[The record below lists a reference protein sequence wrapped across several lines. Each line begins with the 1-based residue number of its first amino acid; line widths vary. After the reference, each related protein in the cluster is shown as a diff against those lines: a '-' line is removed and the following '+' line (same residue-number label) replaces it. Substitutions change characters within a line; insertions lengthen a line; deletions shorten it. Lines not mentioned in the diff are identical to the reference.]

1 VSALTG
7 THPASDLLEPAAD
20 EITHLMAQ
28 GHEQGYLD
36 IGDIQEQL
44 KDVELTPEQ
53 LEAML
58 FFLHDQG
65 VEVVETRDGDTSDGR
80 SEAPAAEE
88 IAPAPLDVAAP
99 TGASTDSLRLYLR
112 EMGKVQLLTAAEEV
126 SLAKRIERH
135 DMAAKRKLIEANLR
149 LVVSIAKRYTG
160 SPVPFQDLIQEG
172 NLGLIRAVEKFQY
185 ERGFKF
191 STYASWWIKQSIER
205 AIVNQTR
212 TIRLPVHIA
221 EIVNSYMRANRQL
234 TQKLGRDPSP
244 EEVAK
249 KMKVTVDK
257 VRSISQVVR
266 ETYSLDML
274 IGDQEEDTLKDIL
287 QDTNALSPASFSDD
301 IRRREHIDD
310 WLKQLSV
317 SEKKVVEMRFGLNDG
332 EPMTLDSIGKEFGI
346 TRERVRQIETQA
358 LNKLRAITKRKK
370 IDLEGML

>member
-1 VSALTG
+1 MSERERSVDDVMDPKSYNDELEEKDAQEKLNQKDEQTGDNEDGSSQKGLDAIKYYLKEIRKTPLLTFEQEQ
-7 THPASDLLEPAAD
+7 AIAKK
-20 EITHLMAQ
+20 I
-28 GHEQGYLD
+28 EQGD
-36 IGDIQEQL
+36 QE
-44 KDVELTPEQ
+44 
-53 LEAML
+53 ARARM
-58 FFLHDQG
+58 
-65 VEVVETRDGDTSDGR
+65 
-80 SEAPAAEE
+80 
-88 IAPAPLDVAAP
+88 
-99 TGASTDSLRLYLR
+99 
-112 EMGKVQLLTAAEEV
+112 
-126 SLAKRIERH
+126 
-135 DMAAKRKLIEANLR
+135 IEANLR
-149 LVVSIAKRYTG
+149 LVVAIGKKYINRG
-160 SPVPFQDLIQEG
+160 LPFSDIIEEG

-185 ERGFKF
+185 QRGFKF

-221 EIVNSYMRANRQL
+221 EIVNSYMRATRQL
-234 TQKLGRDPSP
+234 TQKLGRDPSL

-249 KMKVTVDK
+249 KMRVSIDK

-287 QDTNALSPASFSDD
+287 QDTNALSPASFSED

-317 SEKKVVEMRFGLNDG
+317 SEKKVVEMRFGLIDG
-332 EPMTLDSIGKEFGI
+332 DPMTLDSIGKEFGI

>member
-1 VSALTG
+1 MSERERSVDDVMRTEPYGDELEEKEAEEKLNQKEQQSGDDEGGSSQKGLDAIKYYLKEIRKTPLLTF
-7 THPASDLLEPAAD
+7 E
-20 EITHLMAQ
+20 
-28 GHEQGYLD
+28 
-36 IGDIQEQL
+36 QEQ
-44 KDVELTPEQ
+44 
-53 LEAML
+53 
-58 FFLHDQG
+58 
-65 VEVVETRDGDTSDGR
+65 
-80 SEAPAAEE
+80 
-88 IAPAPLDVAAP
+88 
-99 TGASTDSLRLYLR
+99 
-112 EMGKVQLLTAAEEV
+112 
-126 SLAKRIERH
+126 SLAKKIAQGDQDARGK
-135 DMAAKRKLIEANLR
+135 MIEANLR
-149 LVVSIAKRYTG
+149 LVVAIGKKYINRG
-160 SPVPFQDLIQEG
+160 LPFSDIIEEG

-185 ERGFKF
+185 QRGFKF

-221 EIVNSYMRANRQL
+221 EIVNSYMRATRQL
-234 TQKLGRDPSP
+234 TQKLGRDPSID
-244 EEVAK
+244 EVAK
-249 KMKVTVDK
+249 KMKVTIDK

>member
-1 VSALTG
+1 MGPKTYSDELEEKDAQEKLNQKDEQDGDSESGSSQKGLDAIKYYLKEIRKTPLLTFEQEQEL
-7 THPASDLLEPAAD
+7 AKK
-20 EITHLMAQ
+20 IAQ
-28 GHEQGYLD
+28 G
-36 IGDIQEQL
+36 
-44 KDVELTPEQ
+44 
-53 LEAML
+53 
-58 FFLHDQG
+58 DQDA
-65 VEVVETRDGDTSDGR
+65 R
-80 SEAPAAEE
+80 
-88 IAPAPLDVAAP
+88 
-99 TGASTDSLRLYLR
+99 AS
-112 EMGKVQLLTAAEEV
+112 M
-126 SLAKRIERH
+126 
-135 DMAAKRKLIEANLR
+135 IEANLR
-149 LVVSIAKRYTG
+149 LVVAIGKKYINRG
-160 SPVPFQDLIQEG
+160 LPFSDIIEEG

-185 ERGFKF
+185 QRGFKF

-221 EIVNSYMRANRQL
+221 EIVNSYMRATRQL
-234 TQKLGRDPSP
+234 TQKLGRDPSI

-249 KMKVTVDK
+249 KMKVTIDK

-287 QDTNALSPASFSDD
+287 QDTNAISPASFSED
-301 IRRREHIDD
+301 IRRREHIDE

-317 SEKKVVEMRFGLNDG
+317 SEKKVVEMRFGLVDG
-332 EPMTLDSIGKEFGI
+332 DPMTLDSIGKEFGI